1 MGVDLSPKNQEI
13 NNQNFKILYRPVD
26 YNFEDQIIYDK
37 NVVEKLYLLQKI
49 KEEAVKVENFEKA
62 LKVKL

>member
-37 NVVEKLYLLQKI
+37 NVVEKLYILQKI